1 MGAHELKALLNYN
14 EIETRLT
21 NIHYSFFFRLQN
33 VSKSLDLKILLIK
46 VIKELKRK
54 NQKKITFFS

>member
-21 NIHYSFFFRLQN
+21 NIHYSFFFSSSKCVKIARSQN
-33 VSKSLDLKILLIK
+33 PI
-46 VIKELKRK
+46 
-54 NQKKITFFS
+54 N